1 MSGFIAGSPSPSEP
15 LRRFFQVARGAGLRV
30 SAAEGIDAA
39 RAVDLV
45 GFEDRTLLKDTLA
58 LILAKTPEEK
68 DLYDEAFELYFKR
81 DAFAGKDEA
90 EAEDHAEGGMP
101 QRGPQM
107 GGPQM
112 GGDGMGGAGGQS
124 LGQLLESDDRAALAA
139 EMEKAARE
147 AGVENIRFFTQ
158 KNLYARRILD
168 RMGLRGLERDME
180 AMRQTGTPENLGRA
194 QVLEGKVEQLRDAVR
209 DFVERS
215 LLLYAKGE
223 TEKFRE
229 ELLKST
235 RLSNIER
242 RDLDRMRVLVRQM
255 AKKLAARYAKTRRR
269 RLRGQLDTRR
279 TLRRNMGWGGIPFIT
294 VWKQKRIEKPRVM
307 VLCDVSGSVA
317 AMSGFLLMFLYAL
330 NEALSD
336 IRSFAFAGSL
346 IEVSEILEKQ
356 PVEQAISKIMQTIG
370 YGSSNYGN
378 SFADFEDGWMQFV
391 NNKTTVIILGDGRGN
406 RTDPRTDV
414 IGRLSQRCKRI
425 IWLNPEYRSA
435 WGTGDSDMY
444 RYAPFCSLVTVCNT
458 LRHLERVITDIL
470 EDAA

>member
-1 MSGFIAGSPSPSEP
+1 MISAPASEP
-15 LRRFFQVARGAGLRV
+15 LRRFLQVARGAGLRV

-39 RAVDLV
+39 RAVDLI
-45 GFEDRTLLKDTLA
+45 GYADRTILKDTLG
-58 LILAKTPEEK
+58 LLLAKTPDEKAAYEEVF
-68 DLYDEAFELYFKR
+68 DLYFKR
-81 DAFAGKDEA
+81 DEFAGDKPDDRDGSADPDQNEA
-90 EAEDHAEGGMP
+90 SSPSNGE
-101 QRGPQM
+101 
-107 GGPQM
+107 
-112 GGDGMGGAGGQS
+112 GGDGMGGQGGQS
-124 LGQLLESDDRAALAA
+124 LGSLLSSDDRATLATA
-139 EMEKAARE
+139 MEQAARE
-147 AGVENIRFFTQ
+147 AGIENIRFFTQ

-168 RMGLRGLERDME
+168 RMGLRALERDME
-180 AMRQTGTPENLGRA
+180 AMRQTGTPEGLGRA
-194 QVLEGKVEQLRDAVR
+194 QFLEGKVDQLRDAVR
-209 DFVERS
+209 DFVERN
-215 LLLYAKGE
+215 LILYAKGE

-229 ELLKST
+229 ELLKSA
-235 RLSNIER
+235 RLSNLER
-242 RDLDRMRVLVRQM
+242 RDLDRMRLLVRQM

-317 AMSGFLLMFLYAL
+317 AMAQFLLMFVYSI

-346 IEVSEILEKQ
+346 IEVSDILEKE
-356 PVEQAISKIMQTIG
+356 PVEEAITKIMSLIG
-370 YGSSNYGN
+370 FGSSNYGN
-378 SFADFEDGWMQFV
+378 SFADFEDGWMKHV
-391 NNKTTVIILGDGRGN
+391 TNKTTVIILGDARGN

-414 IGRLSQRCKRI
+414 IGRLSQRSKRI

-444 RYAPFCSLVTVCNT
+444 RYAPFCNLVTVCST
-458 LRHLERVITDIL
+458 LRHLERAISDIL

>member
-1 MSGFIAGSPSPSEP
+1 MADGTTAPASEP
-15 LRRFFQVARGAGLRV
+15 LRRFLQVARGAGLRV

-39 RAVDLV
+39 RAVEIV
-45 GFEDRTLLKDTLA
+45 GFSDRAVLKDTLG
-58 LILAKTPEEK
+58 LILAKTPDEK
-68 DLYDEAFELYFKR
+68 ALFDEAFELYFKR
-81 DAFAGKDEA
+81 DDIAAAD
-90 EAEDHAEGGMP
+90 DD
-101 QRGPQM
+101 
-107 GGPQM
+107 
-112 GGDGMGGAGGQS
+112 DGNQLAGGEEPPAGGLVAGEGSGQGQG
-124 LGQLLESDDRAALAA
+124 LGALLAGDDRAALATA
-139 EMEKAARE
+139 VEQAARE

-158 KNLYARRILD
+158 KNMYVRRVLD
-168 RMGLRGLERDME
+168 RLGLRALERDME
-180 AMRQTGTPENLGRA
+180 AMREAGTPEGQGRA
-194 QVLEGKVEQLRDAVR
+194 QFLEGRVEALRDVVR
-209 DFVERS
+209 DLVERS
-215 LLLYAKGE
+215 LILYARGE

-229 ELLKST
+229 ELLKSA
-235 RLSNIER
+235 RLSNLER

-269 RLRGQLDTRR
+269 RLRGQLDARR
-279 TLRRNMGWGGIPFIT
+279 TLRKNMGWGGVPFLT

-317 AMSGFLLMFLYAL
+317 AMAQFLLMFLYAL

-346 IEVSEILEKQ
+346 IEVSDILEKE
-356 PVEQAISKIMQTIG
+356 PVEQAITKVMSMIG

-391 NNKTTVIILGDGRGN
+391 TNKTTVIILGDARGN
-406 RTDPRTDV
+406 RTDPRTDIV
-414 IGRLSQRCKRI
+414 GRLSQRAKRI

-444 RYAPFCSLVTVCNT
+444 RYAPFCNLVMVCNT
-458 LRHLERVITDIL
+458 LRHLERVIADTL

>member
-1 MSGFIAGSPSPSEP
+1 MSGFVAGTPSPSEP

-39 RAVDLV
+39 RAVDVV
-45 GFEDRTLLKDTLA
+45 GFDDRTLLKDTLG
-58 LILAKTPEEK
+58 LILAKTPDEK
-68 DLYDEAFELYFKR
+68 DLYEEAFELYFKR
-81 DAFAGKDEA
+81 DAFAGGESADS
-90 EAEDHAEGGMP
+90 EDHTESGIP
-101 QRGPQM
+101 DRGPQT
-107 GGPQM
+107 
-112 GGDGMGGAGGQS
+112 GGDGMGGSSGQS

-180 AMRQTGTPENLGRA
+180 AMRQTGTPEGLSRA
-194 QVLEGKVEQLRDAVR
+194 QMLEGKVEQLRDAVR

-215 LLLYAKGE
+215 LLLYARGE

-229 ELLKST
+229 ELLKSA

-242 RDLDRMRVLVRQM
+242 RDMDRMRVLVRQM

-346 IEVSEILEKQ
+346 IEVSDILEKE
-356 PVEQAISKIMQTIG
+356 PVEQAISRIMQTIG

-378 SFADFEDGWMQFV
+378 SFADFEDGWMPFV

-414 IGRLSQRCKRI
+414 VGRLSQRCKRI

-444 RYAPFCSLVTVCNT
+444 RYAPFCNLVTVCNT